1 MAHIRPLLKIA
12 TNAVLLLAA
21 CAALQAQQP
30 PGSEPDGA
38 AKLLNFVCQM
48 SVVRGGYTWALNV
61 GDSVQPQEAV
71 VTGPDGWGVF
81 QVSDGSK
88 FEVYPNSR
96 VVFRANRNSW
106 IDLLEVFLGKVR
118 VQIEHFGGMP
128 NNNNVRTPTA
138 VISVRGTI
146 FIVEVE
152 PDTNTTL
159 VQDEE
164 GVVVVRHI
172 LRPSETTLKPG
183 EYVRVFQ
190 NEPIGKAMFDKGGVL
205 QRIARAAQDAF
216 YQAAVNHASGLPR
229 VGTTT
234 SAPGSP
240 ADQNNGGKCTG
251 NTGAPGG
258 GAPPPPPSPPPP
270 PH

>member
-30 PGSEPDGA
+30 PGSAPDGA
-38 AKLLNFVCQM
+38 ARLLNFVGQL
-48 SVVRGGYTWALNV
+48 SVVRGGYAWALNV
-61 GDSVQPQEAV
+61 GDSIQPQETV

-81 QVSDGSK
+81 QISDGSK

-96 VVFRANRNSW
+96 VIFRANRNSW

-183 EYVRVFQ
+183 EYVRVFR
-190 NEPIGKAMFDKGGVL
+190 NEPIGKAVFDKGGVL
-205 QRIARAAQDAF
+205 QRLARAAQDAF
-216 YQAAVNHASGLPR
+216 YQAAVNRGSGIPR
-229 VGTTT
+229 VGSTT

-240 ADQNNGGKCTG
+240 ADKNNGGST
-251 NTGAPGG
+251 
-258 GAPPPPPSPPPP
+258 APPPPPAPAPPPPP

>member
-1 MAHIRPLLKIA
+1 VI
-12 TNAVLLLAA
+12 
-21 CAALQAQQP
+21 
-30 PGSEPDGA
+30 
-38 AKLLNFVCQM
+38 
-48 SVVRGGYTWALNV
+48 
-61 GDSVQPQEAV
+61 
-71 VTGPDGWGVF
+71 
-81 QVSDGSK
+81 
-88 FEVYPNSR
+88 
-96 VVFRANRNSW
+96 FRANRNSW

-183 EYVRVFQ
+183 EYVRVFR
-190 NEPIGKAMFDKGGVL
+190 NEPIGKAVFDKGGVL
-205 QRIARAAQDAF
+205 QRLARAAQDAF
-216 YQAAVNHASGLPR
+216 YQAAVNRGSGIPR
-229 VGTTT
+229 VGSTT

-240 ADQNNGGKCTG
+240 ADKNNGGST
-251 NTGAPGG
+251 
-258 GAPPPPPSPPPP
+258 APPPPPAPAPPPPP

>member
-1 MAHIRPLLKIA
+1 
-12 TNAVLLLAA
+12 
-21 CAALQAQQP
+21 
-30 PGSEPDGA
+30 
-38 AKLLNFVCQM
+38 
-48 SVVRGGYTWALNV
+48 
-61 GDSVQPQEAV
+61 
-71 VTGPDGWGVF
+71 
-81 QVSDGSK
+81 
-88 FEVYPNSR
+88 

-106 IDLLEVFLGKVR
+106 IDLLEVLLGKVR

-152 PDTNTTL
+152 PQTDTTL

-183 EYVRVFQ
+183 EYVRVFR
-190 NEPIGKAMFDKGGVL
+190 NEPIAKAMFDKGGAL

-216 YQAAVNHASGLPR
+216 YQAAVNRGSGIPR

-240 ADQNNGGKCTG
+240 ADKNSGGTS
-251 NTGAPGG
+251 APPPPAPT
-258 GAPPPPPSPPPP
+258 APPPPP
-270 PH
+270 H